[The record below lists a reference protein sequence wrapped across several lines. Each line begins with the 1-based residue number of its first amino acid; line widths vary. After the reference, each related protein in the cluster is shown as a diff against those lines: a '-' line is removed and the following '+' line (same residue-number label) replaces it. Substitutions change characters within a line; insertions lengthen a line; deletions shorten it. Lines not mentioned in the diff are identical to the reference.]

1 MASTSSLVP
10 VSPSKNVMLSA
21 VPVSSARETVS
32 VPLKISLEAS
42 AALPT
47 PTVKPAG
54 RSLIV
59 KPTAL
64 DEPTLIADAPVIFA
78 ALIEDAAVIVVR
90 STFSTPL
97 IFKLPVPVTVERP
110 AIVAVSLS
118 AVVAVLFPLSV
129 TESPL
134 VSEVPKAII
143 SLPEPSVTATEPAAS
158 VAVVS

>member
-1 MASTSSLVP
+1 
-10 VSPSKNVMLSA
+10 MLSA

-32 VPLKISLEAS
+32 VPLYKSEAAA

-59 KPTAL
+59 KLTAL
-64 DEPTLIADAPVIFA
+64 ALPTLMAEAPVMLA
-78 ALIEDAAVIVVR
+78 ALIEEAAVIVVI

-118 AVVAVLFPLSV
+118 AVVAVLCPPSV
-129 TESPL
+129 TESAL
-134 VSEVPKAII
+134 VSDVPKLII
-143 SLPEPSVTATEPAAS
+143 SLPEPSVTATAPVAS